1 MDDEMNSNDQI
12 MEDKMNSNDQ
22 MMIAMDL
29 LRSQVLSLSDE
40 ADVDLMKTAKSI
52 IEFNL
57 EQMKSLAD
65 EFKTN
70 LSDSKDSKTI
80 VNNFS
85 LTNSV
90 YMAKEVLSSSLFI
103 SEEPED
109 VRITKLSKD
118 IIKSILKSVQ
128 ILSITV

>member
-1 MDDEMNSNDQI
+1 MNSNDQM

-57 EQMKSLAD
+57 AQMKLLTD

-90 YMAKEVLSSSLFI
+90 YIAKEVLSSSLFI
-103 SEEPED
+103 GEEPED

-128 ILSITV
+128 ILNITV

>member
-1 MDDEMNSNDQI
+1 MNSNDQI

-29 LRSQVLSLSDE
+29 LRSHVLSLSDE
-40 ADVDLMKTAKSI
+40 ADVDLIKTAKNI

-65 EFKTN
+65 ELKTN
-70 LSDSKDSKTI
+70 LSDLKDSKTI
-80 VNNFS
+80 VSNFS
-85 LTNSV
+85 LINSV
-90 YMAKEVLSSSLFI
+90 HMANEVLLSFLFI
-103 SEEPED
+103 GEEPED

-128 ILSITV
+128 ILNITV

>member
-1 MDDEMNSNDQI
+1 
-12 MEDKMNSNDQ
+12 MNSNDQ

-57 EQMKSLAD
+57 AQMKLLTD

-90 YMAKEVLSSSLFI
+90 YIAKEVLSSSLFI
-103 SEEPED
+103 GEEPED

-128 ILSITV
+128 ILNITV